1 MHCNYFILYFFI
13 IHFALIVD
21 VNFSNSIQNCFS
33 QPSNA
38 KNSHQP
44 QPFTRC
50 VFRTLSKSMT
60 ELFYEKNYL
69 VFIGKDSIVRS
80 NPPKVLLGK
89 GILKTSS
96 KFTEKYPYWSAISIN
111 LLYTLTRVSSWNL
124 LHVFRPP
131 FCKNTYERLLLS
143 LRFLTGS
150 YIHLCLHNILTLLKK
165 YLSVFSPNTGK
176 YGPKQLRIRALFK
189 QRNSFEISQISLE
202 IAANK

>member
-111 LLYTLTRVSSWNL
+111 LLYTLTRVFSWNFCMFSDHLFVKTPMKGYFCL
-124 LHVFRPP
+124 LDFWQGPI
-131 FCKNTYERLLLS
+131 
-143 LRFLTGS
+143 
-150 YIHLCLHNILTLLKK
+150 YI
-165 YLSVFSPNTGK
+165 SVS
-176 YGPKQLRIRALFK
+176 I
-189 QRNSFEISQISLE
+189 IS
-202 IAANK
+202 

>member
-1 MHCNYFILYFFI
+1 MLTLAIQFKTAFPNLRMLKIVTNHNHSQDVYLGPYQNLWRSFFTKKI
-13 IHFALIVD
+13 I
-21 VNFSNSIQNCFS
+21 
-33 QPSNA
+33 
-38 KNSHQP
+38 
-44 QPFTRC
+44 
-50 VFRTLSKSMT
+50 
-60 ELFYEKNYL
+60 Y
-69 VFIGKDSIVRS
+69 SIVRS
-80 NPPKVLLGK
+80 NPPKVFLGK
-89 GILKTSS
+89 GIPKTSS
-96 KFTEKYPYWSAISIN
+96 KFTEKYPCWSAISIN
-111 LLYTLTRVSSWNL
+111 LLYTLTRVFSWNL